1 MESSLFV
8 NSLSTPEKTYHI
20 EDNPTI
26 YAYEV
31 AYIHNPNIFYNI
43 HIYGLPAD
51 GSNSTVYM
59 Q

>member
-8 NSLSTPEKTYHI
+8 NSLSTPEKTYHL
-20 EDNPTI
+20 EDNPKI
-26 YAYEV
+26 YAYEA
-31 AYIHNPNIFYNI
+31 AYIHNPDIFYNI
-43 HIYGLPAD
+43 HMLMVPAD